1 MKSQAL
7 PLRRVRWSI
16 RTTQTEASRQT
27 ERRRGWMPK
36 SRICG
41 RNGRRAVPAECAYG
55 RRAEKGEEAEL
66 RCLYRNVEFVNQEE
80 GEITCHT

>member
-1 MKSQAL
+1 MEENADEITS
-7 PLRRVRWSI
+7 P
-16 RTTQTEASRQT
+16 TTTASA
-27 ERRRGWMPK
+27 MVHPNDAAV
-36 SRICG
+36 G
-41 RNGRRAVPAECAYG
+41 RPNHVFAAETAAEQSTAECAYG